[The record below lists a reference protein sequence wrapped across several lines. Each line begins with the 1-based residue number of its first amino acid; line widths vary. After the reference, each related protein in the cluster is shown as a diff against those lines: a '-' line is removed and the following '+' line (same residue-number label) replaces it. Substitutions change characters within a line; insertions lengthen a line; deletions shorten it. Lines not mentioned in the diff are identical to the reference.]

1 MTDKASSQPSDTPDY
16 DVIIVGGG
24 MVGAA
29 IAAALK
35 NTVLRIAVIEREP
48 PVPFNPDETP
58 DLRVSAINFA
68 SEKFLTQLGAWER
81 VLQMRAH
88 PYQRLAVWEK
98 LGNPL
103 GERLSS
109 VVNKTEFDSR
119 QVGHTHLGHIVEN
132 RVIQLAL
139 LRVVEQAENTT
150 LISGR
155 RIRAI
160 NFRETFPEVT
170 LDDQSILRGRL
181 IVGADGGS
189 SMVREQAQLG
199 LLSDAY
205 EQHALVISVAIAGE
219 PQDITW
225 QAFRPH
231 GPLAFLPLCA
241 IDGVAY
247 ASLVWYDQP
256 AKLKALQQ
264 LSQDDFLRA
273 LRKEFPRQLPELL
286 HVLGKGS
293 FPLVKRHAQHYVAKG
308 VALAGDAA
316 HTINPLAGQGVNLGF
331 QDAAALAEVIRQAAE
346 RGPDIGDLETLRQY
360 ERLRRGENLKMMTLM
375 DGFYYAFS
383 NNLAPVKLAR
393 NLGLGLAGLLG
404 PAKRKVVAYAMGLNG
419 AEAERPL
426 TRY

>member
-1 MTDKASSQPSDTPDY
+1 MTDKASSQLSDAPDY

-35 NTVLRIAVIEREP
+35 NTSLKTAVIERELP
-48 PVPFNPDETP
+48 APFNPDETP

-68 SEKFLTQLGAWER
+68 SEQFLTQIGAWEHALR
-81 VLQMRAH
+81 MRAH

-98 LGNPL
+98 LGNPF

-119 QVGHTHLGHIVEN
+119 QVGHSHLGHIVEN

-139 LRVVEQAENTT
+139 LRVVEQAENVT

-155 RIRAI
+155 RIHAI
-160 NFRETFPEVT
+160 NFRASSPEVM
-170 LDDQSILRGRL
+170 LDDKTLLSGRL

-189 SMVREQAQLG
+189 SLVREQAQLG

-205 EQHALVISVAIAGE
+205 EQHALVVSVAIAGE
-219 PQDITW
+219 PQNITW
-225 QAFRPH
+225 QAFRPN

-241 IDGVAY
+241 MDGVAY

-264 LSQDDFLRA
+264 LSQDEFIRA
-273 LRKEFPRQLPELL
+273 LRKEFPRQLPELRQ
-286 HVLGKGS
+286 VLGKGS
-293 FPLVKRHAQHYVAKG
+293 FPLVKRHAQHYVAQG

-331 QDAAALAEVIRQAAE
+331 QDAAALAEVIQQAAE
-346 RGPDIGDLETLRQY
+346 RGLSIGDLQTLRQY

-404 PAKRKVVAYAMGLNG
+404 PAKRKVIAYAMGLNG
-419 AEAERPL
+419 AQTERPL
-426 TRY
+426 TR